1 VALSLGGNVD
11 DSERIFRRA
20 ISGLSRHI
28 SDLEIAP
35 LYRTRAISA
44 IPQPDFLNTA
54 VVGHVD
60 LEPEDLLAVLKA
72 LERAAGRERTARHGP
87 RPLDIDL
94 LLYGSRCL
102 LRPEITV
109 PHPSLR
115 NRRFYLAPLAAV
127 APHLRVPPDE
137 VTVATLLADLE
148 DPSDV
153 HRIDWVIPR

>member
-11 DSERIFRRA
+11 HSERLFRRA
-20 ISGLSRHI
+20 ISGLRGHV

-35 LYRTRAISA
+35 LYRTRAVSP

-54 VVGHVD
+54 LLGHAD

-72 LERAAGRERTARHGP
+72 LERAAGRERTERHGP

-102 LRPEITV
+102 WRPEITI
-109 PHPSLR
+109 PHPGLR
-115 NRRFYLAPLAAV
+115 NRRFYLEPLAAI
-127 APHLRVPPDE
+127 APNLRVPPDE
-137 VTVATLLADLE
+137 VTIATLLADLQ

-153 HRIDWVIPR
+153 CRIEWFIPR